1 MCPRPQGNWADLRKT
16 IFRWWQGKG
25 FCMRTMFKGERRAG
39 ELLDPLGASWW
50 SRGCGGKLP
59 LPSQLLVGQ
68 DDRISPVISAQE
80 EKE

>member
-1 MCPRPQGNWADLRKT
+1 
-16 IFRWWQGKG
+16 
-25 FCMRTMFKGERRAG
+25 MRTMFKWEGRAG

-50 SRGCGGKLP
+50 SRGCGGKCF